1 MFEGHP
7 ETKGRCVGTSNS
19 IVLALLPTPI
29 WGVVL
34 AEHMHIYLDELNTW
48 ASKN

>member
-19 IVLALLPTPI
+19 IVLALIKDTPMEMLL
-29 WGVVL
+29 GHQL
-34 AEHMHIYLDELNTW
+34 
-48 ASKN
+48 SKRDDLVTDLK